1 MQARNAPSRW
11 KFWTGVDLWYLL
23 IKVTVSDWNYKALN
37 IYVITALNASS
48 EAIEVNRKFHV
59 VAGLGSDVISWI
71 KWIIR
76 LILAIQASHG
86 DDVRRKEEFKSDK
99 IMHQKENIHWKI
111 ITREL
116 WVNKKANSEAKTIF
130 EGHTFDHEV

>member
-1 MQARNAPSRW
+1 
-11 KFWTGVDLWYLL
+11 
-23 IKVTVSDWNYKALN
+23 
-37 IYVITALNASS
+37 VITALNASS

-99 IMHQKENIHWKI
+99 IMHQKENIHW
-111 ITREL
+111 
-116 WVNKKANSEAKTIF
+116 
-130 EGHTFDHEV
+130 